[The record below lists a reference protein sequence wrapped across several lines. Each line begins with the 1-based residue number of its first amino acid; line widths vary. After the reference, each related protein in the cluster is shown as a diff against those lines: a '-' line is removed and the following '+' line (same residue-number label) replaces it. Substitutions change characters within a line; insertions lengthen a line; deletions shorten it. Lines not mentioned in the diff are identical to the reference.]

1 MYMKNKKALFE
12 MGTTFWTNPKH
23 PTHPSHLHIVISDP
37 AKNGEEIAVVNVT
50 TLRGEHDAACVLE
63 AGDHRAIRN
72 QSYVPYVRAW
82 VVNLNALTQLLSM
95 GQIHRD
101 VPMGAATLRRIQ
113 RGAMDSKA
121 TPARVRGLLAEQGLE

>member
-1 MYMKNKKALFE
+1 MKNKKALFE

-37 AKNGEEIAVVNVT
+37 AKNAEEIAVVNVT
-50 TLRGEHDAACVLE
+50 TLRGEFDPSCVLE
-63 AGDHRAIRN
+63 AGDHRAVR
-72 QSYVPYVRAW
+72 SRSFVPYFRAW
-82 VVNLNALTQLLSM
+82 VVNLNALEQLLGM

-101 VPMGAATLRRIQ
+101 APMVGETLRKVQ
-113 RGAMDSKA
+113 RGARASKA